1 MVIRP
6 CTFARGIKLEVG
18 MAWEASQW
26 AFCGVGRAC
35 FFRWRL
41 LDVFDVEDFVDGV
54 GLVGL
59 DGCFFGLELLEVFDV
74 EDFVDGVGPVGLDGC
89 FFGLELL
96 EVFDV
101 ENLHGVG
108 LVGLDNFWVAC
119 EFFDWEGLVE
129 GDGVFVRRGVVEGGG
144 VMLGVSR

>member
-35 FFRWRL
+35 FFRWR
-41 LDVFDVEDFVDGV
+41 
-54 GLVGL
+54 
-59 DGCFFGLELLEVFDV
+59 LLEVFDV